1 MRQGTI
7 SVETGDIFPIIKKF
21 LYSESEIFIRE
32 LVSNAVDA
40 TQKVKTLSSLGEL
53 KGEIGELKINV
64 SINKDAKTIIIS
76 DNGIGM
82 TEEEVDK
89 YINQI
94 AFSGARDFVN
104 KYQKAG
110 DNKLIGYFGLG
121 FYSSF
126 IVSKQVDIITKSYK
140 DAPAVKWSCD
150 GSPEFT
156 IEPAQRA
163 ERGTDIVLHI
173 TDDSKEFL
181 DEFKIK
187 ELLKKYCGFLPIPIF
202 FKDEQINNTKPAWT
216 ISPNELKDEDYEK
229 FYKELYPFTFEKPL
243 FQIHLN
249 VDYPFNLTGILYF
262 PKLNERLEVQKNKIR
277 LYSNQVYVSDNV
289 EGIVPDFL
297 TLLHGVIDSP
307 DIPLNVSRSYLQSD
321 SNVKKISNHIVK
333 KVADKLQELYKNN
346 REEFNK
352 KWDDIRLFITYGMV
366 TDDKFYERVSSFALF
381 KNTSNEYFTMEE
393 YMKKIEANQT
403 NKDGKKVILYTN
415 NREAHYTQISAANKR
430 GYDVLIF
437 DSPLDAHYI
446 NMLESKNEN
455 VIFAR
460 IDSDTLDKLVAKVET
475 VSSKLTESQQKEIK
489 LLFEELVSKEKFN
502 ITFEPLSEGDMPV
515 SITQSEFMRRMME
528 MQALGGG
535 GMMGV
540 FPESYNLVVN
550 ANHPLM
556 TKVLLNSD
564 KEESKKKLAQAI
576 DLAKLSAN
584 LLKGEEL
591 TKFIERNLENLK

>member
-7 SVETGDIFPIIKKF
+7 SVETGNIFPIIKKF

-173 TDDSKEFL
+173 TDDSEEFL

-352 KWDDIRLFITYGMV
+352 KWDDIRLFMTYGMV

-393 YMKKIEANQT
+393 YMQKIEANQT

-460 IDSDTLDKLVAKVET
+460 IDSDTLDKLVAKVEI

-535 GMMGV
+535 GMMGA

>member
-535 GMMGV
+535 GMMGA